1 MCFKRVMILL
11 ISICTVLFITGCND
25 SGDEYGEHLEVLIN
39 EHDDSTPE
47 TAKVTTAVKTTTT
60 EVVTT
65 EVEKTEKPTEAK
77 TIRTMPAVTNVKP
90 VVTTKKPAATKAK
103 PVVTTKAKKTTV
115 ATTTITTITET
126 EEATTEAVRTTI
138 DVGENYTSAM
148 ELAKMSLAEII
159 ALTGGNYTVNVE
171 YGYAPIC
178 YIESESVFPGMHFY
192 TNIPDIG
199 YECQDSEVTDPD
211 ILSKLESGQYSLDA
225 IEVSGNGRVTNDI
238 SASMTYSECTE
249 RLGEQPCFGTTGAY
263 ISGAISALGFDY
275 IESGIVAYFH
285 FEIYDSDLYDANYGK
300 EFSYEEMMERNPS
313 LKNVVVMKEN

>member
-1 MCFKRVMILL
+1 MCFKRAIILL
-11 ISICTVLFITGCND
+11 ISICMVLFITACNN
-25 SGDEYGEHLEVLIN
+25 SGGDYGEHLEVLIN
-39 EHDDSTPE
+39 EHDKITPE
-47 TAKVTTAVKTTTT
+47 TAKVTTAVKTTTSEAAAT
-60 EVVTT
+60 EM
-65 EVEKTEKPTEAK
+65 EKIEKQTEAK
-77 TIRTMPAVTNVKP
+77 TIRTMPVVTAKKP